1 MRNYQLKMNELGLNS
16 SNISKA
22 LQKSIKEFE
31 EGENEFRQ
39 INDNLS
45 KMDEQDE
52 RYESLSQEVENY
64 DSLLNEADDDL
75 MQKLEKYSANKEV
88 YEAKM
93 LHMRQKAAEKKGKVV
108 APAAPAAPANPAN
121 PAAPVAPAAP
131 AASVSATT
139 QSGNPPVIVLPKE
152 EKKSGSNWLLWG
164 GLAVLGLL
172 VGVNVMKNREQ

>member
-39 INDNLS
+39 INDTLS

-52 RYESLSQEVENY
+52 RYESLKQDVENY
-64 DSLLNEADDDL
+64 DSLFNEADDDL

-108 APAAPAAPANPAN
+108 APVASVATAAPAAPA
-121 PAAPVAPAAP
+121 APVAPT
-131 AASVSATT
+131 ASVSATT
-139 QSGNPPVIVLPKE
+139 QSGNPPVVVLPKE